1 MKSFALTHARAFVNR
16 LRQAAR
22 SLRAARGGNVAIIFA
37 LSLIPMLTLVG
48 AAVDYGRA
56 SSLKVAMQSALNST
70 ALMISKKAATDSSTQ
85 LQTKAENFFSALFTR
100 PEAKNV
106 KIIASYSTSGG
117 SNVLVSSSVDMDTE
131 FMGIIGIKTITVSAE
146 STAKWGS
153 SRLRVALVLDTTGS
167 MNDDGKMAA
176 LKSATKNLLTQLQ
189 NAASVNG
196 DVYVSIIPF
205 SKNVNLDGANFAAT
219 WIDWTDWEAEP
230 DILKT
235 SKPYNWDQIGPGSSC
250 PFSTS
255 SYGFRCTSGP
265 ADYASTTSS
274 IPSYGSYTGYICPS
288 VDGGNRDAS
297 KIGIYYN
304 GCYDSVP
311 TTSTSTNTVCT
322 GRYCSCGHLDNCSCT
337 GYNYSTVCRQTT
349 TTTGAPYT
357 HTWRPAGTA
366 AAPGHNTWDGC
377 IADRGTASAP
387 SADYDRLATAPNTS
401 IKATLFPAEQNQ
413 YCSPT
418 VIGLSYNWSTM
429 SAQIDS
435 LYPQGATNQPIG
447 LVWGWQSLVGGG
459 PLTAPAKNSSYTYN
473 DAIIL
478 LSDGLNTLDRWYGNG
493 SSTNTSVDARMY
505 DSSGK
510 GTCANIKAT
519 GVTIYTVQVN
529 TGGDPTSLLLK
540 NCASSSDKFYLL
552 TSASQIIDAFAK
564 IGTNL
569 SQLRVAK

>member
-1 MKSFALTHARAFVNR
+1 
-16 LRQAAR
+16 
-22 SLRAARGGNVAIIFA
+22 
-37 LSLIPMLTLVG
+37 
-48 AAVDYGRA
+48 
-56 SSLKVAMQSALNST
+56 
-70 ALMISKKAATDSSTQ
+70 
-85 LQTKAENFFSALFTR
+85 
-100 PEAKNV
+100 
-106 KIIASYSTSGG
+106 
-117 SNVLVSSSVDMDTE
+117 
-131 FMGIIGIKTITVSAE
+131 MGTIGIKTITVSAE

-167 MNDDGKMAA
+167 MNDDGKIAA
-176 LKSATKNLLTQLQ
+176 LKTATKNLLTQLQ
-189 NAASVNG
+189 NVASVNG
-196 DVYVSIIPF
+196 DVNVSIIPF
-205 SKNVNLDGANFAAT
+205 SKNVNLDRANFAAS
-219 WIDWTDWEAEP
+219 WIDWTDWESEP

-235 SKPYNWDQIGPGSSC
+235 SKPNNWDQIGPGSSC
-250 PFSTS
+250 PFSPS
-255 SYGFRCTSGP
+255 SHGFRCTTGP
-265 ADYASTTSS
+265 SNDAPTTSS
-274 IPSYGSYTGYICPS
+274 IPSSGSYAGYICPS
-288 VDGGNRDAS
+288 VDGGNRDS
-297 KIGIYYN
+297 TKIGIYYN

-311 TTSTSTNTVCT
+311 TTTTTTKTVSTGWSASCGGYSNCTCT
-322 GRYCSCGHLDNCSCT
+322 GSGSNK
-337 GYNYSTVCRQTT
+337 VCKQTT

-357 HTWRPAGTA
+357 HTWRPPGTP
-366 AAPGHNTWDGC
+366 AAPDHSSWDGC
-377 IADRGTASAP
+377 IADRGNSSAP
-387 SADYDRLATAPNTS
+387 SADYDRLVTAPNTS
-401 IKATLFPAEQNQ
+401 VKATLFPAEQNQ

-418 VIGLSYNWSTM
+418 VMGLSYNWSTM

-435 LYPQGATNQPIG
+435 LYPEGATNQPIG

-519 GVTIYTVQVN
+519 DVTIYTVQVN

-552 TSASQIIDAFAK
+552 TSASQIIDAFAE
-564 IGTNL
+564 IGTDL